1 MKLYSIIIILWSLL
15 YYNHIVKYPPSKS
28 VVILCLCFS
37 TYLCIIYKI
46 PLCYTFLSIVIHMI
60 PLYLIDY
67 ESIHKKENTNILF
80 YNMIIFMIYISYLS
94 YFKIHIIDEYKQL
107 SLFFSKNPS
116 IEEGIN
122 KLVNIQLF

>member
-1 MKLYSIIIILWSLL
+1 MLYIFINSNPYDS
-15 YYNHIVKYPPSKS
+15 
-28 VVILCLCFS
+28 
-37 TYLCIIYKI
+37 
-46 PLCYTFLSIVIHMI
+46 
-60 PLYLIDY
+60 LYLIDY